1 MKTQEEIELEL
12 HLVVRKINNLEQQLQ
27 LFDEESGS
35 YKMLDRILRGLF
47 EKQLTLEWVLTET
60 TEL

>member
-1 MKTQEEIELEL
+1 MKPIIE
-12 HLVVRKINNLEQQLQ
+12 K
-27 LFDEESGS
+27 ESES

>member
-12 HLVVRKINNLEQQLQ
+12 NLVVNKINNLEKQLQ
-27 LFDEESGS
+27 LFNEESES
-35 YKMLDRILRGLF
+35 YKMLDRILRCLF

-60 TEL
+60 IEL

>member
-12 HLVVRKINNLEQQLQ
+12 NLVNDRINVIEIQLQ
-27 LFDEESGS
+27 
-35 YKMLDRILRGLF
+35 MLDLEDEIYSMLDNKLRLLY
-47 EKQLTLEWVLTET
+47 EQQLTLEWVLTET

>member
-1 MKTQEEIELEL
+1 MKTQEEIELGL

>member
-12 HLVVRKINNLEQQLQ
+12 NLVIRKINNLENQLQ
-27 LFDEESGS
+27 LFDEESES

-60 TEL
+60 IEL

>member
-12 HLVVRKINNLEQQLQ
+12 NLVNDRINVIEIQLQ
-27 LFDEESGS
+27 
-35 YKMLDRILRGLF
+35 MLDLEDEIYSMLDNRLRLLY
-47 EKQLTLEWVLTET
+47 EQQLTLEWVLTEK

>member
-12 HLVVRKINNLEQQLQ
+12 NLVVNKINNLEKQLQ
-27 LFDEESGS
+27 LFNEESES
-35 YKMLDRILRGLF
+35 YKMLDRMLRCLF

-60 TEL
+60 IEL

>member
-12 HLVVRKINNLEQQLQ
+12 NLVNDRINVIERQLQ
-27 LFDEESGS
+27 
-35 YKMLDRILRGLF
+35 MLDLEDEIYSMLDNRLRLLY
-47 EKQLTLEWVLTET
+47 EQQLTLEWVLTEK

>member
-12 HLVVRKINNLEQQLQ
+12 NLVNDRINVLERQLQ
-27 LFDEESGS
+27 
-35 YKMLDRILRGLF
+35 MLDLEDEIYSMLDNRLRLLY
-47 EKQLTLEWVLTET
+47 EQQLTLEWVLTEK

>member
-12 HLVVRKINNLEQQLQ
+12 NLVNDRINVIEIQLQ
-27 LFDEESGS
+27 
-35 YKMLDRILRGLF
+35 MLDLEDEIYSILDNRLRLLY
-47 EKQLTLEWVLTET
+47 EQQLTLEWVLTEK

>member
-12 HLVVRKINNLEQQLQ
+12 NLVIRKINNLENQLQ
-27 LFDEESGS
+27 LFDEESES
-35 YKMLDRILRGLF
+35 YKMLDRMLRCLF

-60 TEL
+60 IEL